1 MMFETSIGRFDGG
14 HCFVLVGASA
24 NRQIGVGKLQFE
36 ARESDT
42 HYSLAIATAVSLSCP
57 RGTESWWAAGD
68 IYMSVGRV
76 EAHARFVFTKTQKGY
91 AGRG

>member
-1 MMFETSIGRFDGG
+1 MLNQSIGWFDGG
-14 HCFVLVGASA
+14 HCSGSVVASA
-24 NRQIGVGKLQFE
+24 NRQIVVGELQFE

-57 RGTESWWAAGD
+57 CGTESWWAAGD

-76 EAHARFVFTKTQKGY
+76 GAHARFRFTKTQKD
-91 AGRG
+91 